1 MKVRDL
7 MSSPAVTVSIKDTAR
22 HALQV
27 MRDNDING
35 TPVLDENGELHGMV
49 VKADIYRFLIEPG
62 HIEDCPIDWVMS
74 KDVMSIDLDQPIEMA
89 NRKIREKKVVSIPVM
104 EEGKLVGVISFEDLL
119 DYYLDRDEGE

>member
-7 MSSPAVTVSIKDTAR
+7 MSSPAVTVSVKDTAR

-27 MRDNDING
+27 MKDNDING
-35 TPVLDENGELHGMV
+35 TPVLNGGGELYGMV

-74 KDVMSIDLDQPIEMA
+74 KDVMSIDADEPVEMA
-89 NRKIREKKVVSIPVM
+89 NKKIREKKVVSIPVM

-119 DYYLDRDEGE
+119 DYYLEKDGTN